1 MSENKNLLSYLG
13 DKIKEV
19 EIKTKTKMEQKK
31 GLDNKLENTQEK
43 IKELKKKSE
52 KYEKAKIF
60 LQHFSEKRRKKGQKI
75 FSDMGTLA
83 LQNILGEGYR
93 LEINYEIKRSKPIAE
108 VNIVSPYADV
118 ENGEIEFSSAFA
130 AGGENDI
137 ASFAMKLALLQAYK
151 PKQNGPLM
159 LDETFKHVSLG
170 HVEDISSLL
179 KQINEKL
186 NRQFIF
192 CTSHGHPSLKECAD
206 KLFKI
211 DRNLDGASEVIVE
224 E

>member
-1 MSENKNLLSYLG
+1 MSIKDLDSLE

-19 EIKTKTKMEQKK
+19 EIRTKTKIEQKK
-31 GLDNKLENTQEK
+31 NLESKMKDIQKK
-43 IKELKKKSE
+43 IKDMKEKSQ

-83 LQNILGEGYR
+83 LQSILGEGYR
-93 LEINYEIKRSKPIAE
+93 LEINYEIKRSKPVAE
-108 VNIVSPYADV
+108 VSIISPYAGIKDK
-118 ENGEIEFSSAFA
+118 EIEFSSAFA

-151 PKQNGPLM
+151 PKQDGPLM

-170 HVEDISSLL
+170 HVEDIASLL

-186 NRQFIF
+186 ERQFIF

-211 DRNLDGASEVIVE
+211 DRELDGPSEVIVE